1 MLTDNMIDDNTAR
14 YFCIFAGKDINDYFN
29 NINDNDKIVDS
40 AERLIKRKSTI
51 MSEAE
56 GQSILG
62 KIKSSLS
69 KLKNNASEVAMNT
82 VKNTTAKSTQAAID
96 TITSS
101 ANQQKLND
109 LASNA
114 GNAAGQSVVQ
124 GAIDGYKANKETFDA
139 MTKDAGANATQG
151 AIDTVVKN
159 NEQINKLASDAA
171 SNATQGAI
179 DTAVA
184 NQDQIDALAR
194 SAGENAARG
203 AVDELK
209 SAATGAATA
218 ALPWVIG
225 AGAVALGYKLWPK
238 VKEMFK
244 KSTRASASSNNSI
257 AFVRFKDTDETD
269 WQFYFSIDTML
280 WKLDNMSS
288 GKDIPKNEIVDFM
301 KTNFAKKFMTR
312 CQEIIRRVLDN
323 QLNTDMLERMTV
335 TDKQSHNFIVNII
348 TDFLRWFNLILN
360 SIKTCHQA
368 CRKSKI
374 WICCRVRTSQF
385 DTSMLSTH
393 VRYTD

>member
-14 YFCIFAGKDINDYFN
+14 DFCIIAGKDINDYFN

-348 TDFLRWFNLILN
+348 NN
-360 SIKTCHQA
+360 
-368 CRKSKI
+368 KSKI
-374 WICCRVRTSQF
+374 YSRMFTGKC
-385 DTSMLSTH
+385 
-393 VRYTD
+393 